1 MKANYPSVDIVVCA
15 YNNKKL
21 TVKCI
26 DSLQAL
32 SYFNFQIILVDDCS
46 LDDSVSFLRNK
57 YPDITIVENK
67 KNLGPT
73 KTRNVGI
80 KISKAKYIVT
90 MDNDAT
96 LSSDWLTKMVELMES
111 NQIIGQAVGK
121 ILFLDNPKKIAAA
134 GESMYFRGKGYDI
147 GFGELD
153 VHKKYNK
160 IRRVLYAC
168 TASSIIR
175 RKALD
180 QVGGF
185 CSLYYHG
192 YEDTDLSLLLNIAG
206 YKVMYYP
213 VIISYHSLS
222 KTVNQTI
229 GKKRVYY
236 WIRNRLLL
244 MLRNYEFKSLIRYLP
259 ANIRFTL
266 SDCRSHP
273 ERIGPAL
280 LSWLWI
286 IFYLPN
292 IIIQRRKINNFRKV
306 KDNQLHQLFNLD

>member
-1 MKANYPSVDIVVCA
+1 MNTKYPSVDIVICA
-15 YNNKKL
+15 YNNRKL
-21 TVKCI
+21 TAKCI
-26 DSLQAL
+26 DSLLSL
-32 SYFNFQIILVDDCS
+32 SYSNFRIILADDCS
-46 LDDSVSFLRNK
+46 SDNSVSFLRNK
-57 YPDITIVENK
+57 YPNIIIVENK
-67 KNLGPT
+67 KNLGPA
-73 KTRNVGI
+73 KTRNAGI
-80 KISKAKYIVT
+80 KISKAKYVVT

-96 LSSDWLTKMVELMES
+96 LSSDWLAKMVELMES

-134 GESMYFRGKGYDI
+134 GGSMYFRGKGYDI
-147 GFGELD
+147 GLGELD
-153 VHKKYNK
+153 VDKKYNK

-168 TASSIIR
+168 TASSIVR

-185 CSLYYHG
+185 CSIYYHG
-192 YEDTDLSLLLNIAG
+192 YEDVDLSLLLNIAG

-213 VIISYHSLS
+213 MVISHHMLS

-236 WIRNRLLL
+236 WMRNRLLL
-244 MLRNYEFKSLIRYLP
+244 MLRSYEFKNLIRYLP
-259 ANIRFTL
+259 SNIRFTL

-273 ERIGPAL
+273 ERIIPVL

-306 KDNQLHQLFNLD
+306 KDDQLHQLFNLD